1 MKGKGLRQRLFYG
14 VGFARTTGQGM
25 NRNGRTQFAPT
36 AGFASAEGWDTSRKR
51 ANTVRPYATQKKIST
66 TQRTF
71 LQRKKC
77 LQRKRKFPACTVV
90 HAGNPV
96 IHRNPSITPF
106 QGRVSG
112 MGGRHPDK
120 PPPHSHWAT
129 TGRKLPMQTR
139 LTFPPVDKAETWSA
153 HFRKLF
159 LLRPRHSSTPNPP
172 CNLSISIFRKHVM
185 RRFIQWLRTCSFFG
199 KQRMQTQAFRA
210 PGRCGNRIRA
220 GFTIPEAMA
229 TQGRMRAQLFPPTS
243 EPRPFHVAHEKTSD
257 FLCKTLKSPHTV
269 LGRWRPPA
277 ACPTAVHPLEA
288 QPACTRLC
296 GKRLSGIITSPGCL
310 GRWGVPRQ
318 TKAKP
323 VARHW

>member
-1 MKGKGLRQRLFYG
+1 MVEREG
-14 VGFARTTGQGM
+14 A
-25 NRNGRTQFAPT
+25 APT
-36 AGFASAEGWDTSRKR
+36 PFLWRRIRTNHRARDESKR
-51 ANTVRPYATQKKIST
+51 ANTVRPYGGVCVSRGMGYIKKTGEHSSPLRNAKENFHNPKNIPTTQKMPTTQKKI
-66 TQRTF
+66 
-71 LQRKKC
+71 
-77 LQRKRKFPACTVV
+77 PACTVV

-220 GFTIPEAMA
+220 YRLYHTRGNGNTGQNESA
-229 TQGRMRAQLFPPTS
+229 TFPP
-243 EPRPFHVAHEKTSD
+243 D
-257 FLCKTLKSPHTV
+257 FGTQALP
-269 LGRWRPPA
+269 
-277 ACPTAVHPLEA
+277 
-288 QPACTRLC
+288 C
-296 GKRLSGIITSPGCL
+296 GS
-310 GRWGVPRQ
+310 
-318 TKAKP
+318 
-323 VARHW
+323 

>member
-1 MKGKGLRQRLFYG
+1 MVEREGAAQTPFLWRRIRTNHR
-14 VGFARTTGQGM
+14 ARDE
-25 NRNGRTQFAPT
+25 
-36 AGFASAEGWDTSRKR
+36 SKR
-51 ANTVRPYATQKKIST
+51 ANTVRPYATQKNFPT

-71 LQRKKC
+71 LQRNKC

-96 IHRNPSITPF
+96 IHRNPSI
-106 QGRVSG
+106 
-112 MGGRHPDK
+112 
-120 PPPHSHWAT
+120 T

-210 PGRCGNRIRA
+210 PGRCGNR
-220 GFTIPEAMA
+220 
-229 TQGRMRAQLFPPTS
+229 MRAYRLCHTRGNGNTGQNESATFPPAFGTQAL
-243 EPRPFHVAHEKTSD
+243 P
-257 FLCKTLKSPHTV
+257 
-269 LGRWRPPA
+269 
-277 ACPTAVHPLEA
+277 
-288 QPACTRLC
+288 C
-296 GKRLSGIITSPGCL
+296 GS
-310 GRWGVPRQ
+310 
-318 TKAKP
+318 
-323 VARHW
+323 

>member
-1 MKGKGLRQRLFYG
+1 MVEREG
-14 VGFARTTGQGM
+14 A
-25 NRNGRTQFAPT
+25 APT
-36 AGFASAEGWDTSRKR
+36 PFLWRRIRTNHRARDESKR

-71 LQRKKC
+71 LQRNKC

-153 HFRKLF
+153 HVSLVVR
-159 LLRPRHSSTPNPP
+159 
-172 CNLSISIFRKHVM
+172 
-185 RRFIQWLRTCSFFG
+185 
-199 KQRMQTQAFRA
+199 
-210 PGRCGNRIRA
+210 
-220 GFTIPEAMA
+220 
-229 TQGRMRAQLFPPTS
+229 
-243 EPRPFHVAHEKTSD
+243 
-257 FLCKTLKSPHTV
+257 
-269 LGRWRPPA
+269 
-277 ACPTAVHPLEA
+277 
-288 QPACTRLC
+288 
-296 GKRLSGIITSPGCL
+296 
-310 GRWGVPRQ
+310 
-318 TKAKP
+318 
-323 VARHW
+323 

>member
-1 MKGKGLRQRLFYG
+1 MVEREGAAQTPFLWRRIRTNHR
-14 VGFARTTGQGM
+14 ARDE
-25 NRNGRTQFAPT
+25 
-36 AGFASAEGWDTSRKR
+36 SKR
-51 ANTVRPYATQKKIST
+51 ANTVRPLRRGLRQPRDGIHQENGRTQFVPYANAKENFHNPKNIPT
-66 TQRTF
+66 TQ
-71 LQRKKC
+71 
-77 LQRKRKFPACTVV
+77 RKFPACTVV

-210 PGRCGNRIRA
+210 PGRCGNR
-220 GFTIPEAMA
+220 
-229 TQGRMRAQLFPPTS
+229 MRAYRLCHTRGNGNTGQNESATFPPAFGTQAL
-243 EPRPFHVAHEKTSD
+243 P
-257 FLCKTLKSPHTV
+257 
-269 LGRWRPPA
+269 
-277 ACPTAVHPLEA
+277 
-288 QPACTRLC
+288 C
-296 GKRLSGIITSPGCL
+296 GS
-310 GRWGVPRQ
+310 
-318 TKAKP
+318 
-323 VARHW
+323 

>member
-1 MKGKGLRQRLFYG
+1 MVEREGAAQTPFYG

-71 LQRKKC
+71 

-210 PGRCGNRIRA
+210 PGRCGNR
-220 GFTIPEAMA
+220 
-229 TQGRMRAQLFPPTS
+229 MRAYRLCHTRGNGNTGQNESATFPP
-243 EPRPFHVAHEKTSD
+243 D
-257 FLCKTLKSPHTV
+257 FGTQALP
-269 LGRWRPPA
+269 
-277 ACPTAVHPLEA
+277 
-288 QPACTRLC
+288 C
-296 GKRLSGIITSPGCL
+296 GS
-310 GRWGVPRQ
+310 
-318 TKAKP
+318 
-323 VARHW
+323 

>member
-1 MKGKGLRQRLFYG
+1 
-14 VGFARTTGQGM
+14 M

-51 ANTVRPYATQKKIST
+51 ANTVRPYATQKNFPT

-139 LTFPPVDKAETWSA
+139 LTFPACRQSRNME
-153 HFRKLF
+153 
-159 LLRPRHSSTPNPP
+159 
-172 CNLSISIFRKHVM
+172 
-185 RRFIQWLRTCSFFG
+185 
-199 KQRMQTQAFRA
+199 
-210 PGRCGNRIRA
+210 
-220 GFTIPEAMA
+220 
-229 TQGRMRAQLFPPTS
+229 
-243 EPRPFHVAHEKTSD
+243 RPFP
-257 FLCKTLKSPHTV
+257 KTLF
-269 LGRWRPPA
+269 A
-277 ACPTAVHPLEA
+277 ATAPFKHA
-288 QPACTRLC
+288 
-296 GKRLSGIITSPGCL
+296 
-310 GRWGVPRQ
+310 
-318 TKAKP
+318 
-323 VARHW
+323 

>member
-1 MKGKGLRQRLFYG
+1 
-14 VGFARTTGQGM
+14 M

-71 LQRKKC
+71 LQRNKC

-129 TGRKLPMQTR
+129 TGRKL
-139 LTFPPVDKAETWSA
+139 
-153 HFRKLF
+153 
-159 LLRPRHSSTPNPP
+159 
-172 CNLSISIFRKHVM
+172 
-185 RRFIQWLRTCSFFG
+185 
-199 KQRMQTQAFRA
+199 
-210 PGRCGNRIRA
+210 
-220 GFTIPEAMA
+220 
-229 TQGRMRAQLFPPTS
+229 
-243 EPRPFHVAHEKTSD
+243 
-257 FLCKTLKSPHTV
+257 LCKPGSHS
-269 LGRWRPPA
+269 
-277 ACPTAVHPLEA
+277 
-288 QPACTRLC
+288 
-296 GKRLSGIITSPGCL
+296 RLS
-310 GRWGVPRQ
+310 
-318 TKAKP
+318 TKQKHGAP
-323 VARHW
+323 ISENSFCCDRAIQARLIRRVICRFPFSANMSCADSFNG

>member
-1 MKGKGLRQRLFYG
+1 
-14 VGFARTTGQGM
+14 
-25 NRNGRTQFAPT
+25 
-36 AGFASAEGWDTSRKR
+36 
-51 ANTVRPYATQKKIST
+51 
-66 TQRTF
+66 
-71 LQRKKC
+71 
-77 LQRKRKFPACTVV
+77 
-90 HAGNPV
+90 
-96 IHRNPSITPF
+96 
-106 QGRVSG
+106 
-112 MGGRHPDK
+112 
-120 PPPHSHWAT
+120 
-129 TGRKLPMQTR
+129 MQTR

-210 PGRCGNRIRA
+210 PGRCGNRMRA
-220 GFTIPEAMA
+220 YRLCHTRGNGNT
-229 TQGRMRAQLFPPTS
+229 GRMRAQLSPAFGTQALPC
-243 EPRPFHVAHEKTSD
+243 AHEKTSD

-277 ACPTAVHPLEA
+277 ACPTAVHPLERSPHA
-288 QPACTRLC
+288 QALRKTPIWYHTRLDAW
-296 GKRLSGIITSPGCL
+296 

>member
-1 MKGKGLRQRLFYG
+1 
-14 VGFARTTGQGM
+14 
-25 NRNGRTQFAPT
+25 
-36 AGFASAEGWDTSRKR
+36 
-51 ANTVRPYATQKKIST
+51 
-66 TQRTF
+66 
-71 LQRKKC
+71 
-77 LQRKRKFPACTVV
+77 V

-210 PGRCGNRIRA
+210 PGRCGNR
-220 GFTIPEAMA
+220 
-229 TQGRMRAQLFPPTS
+229 MRAYRLCHTRGNGNTGQNESATFPPAFGTQ
-243 EPRPFHVAHEKTSD
+243 A
-257 FLCKTLKSPHTV
+257 L
-269 LGRWRPPA
+269 
-277 ACPTAVHPLEA
+277 
-288 QPACTRLC
+288 
-296 GKRLSGIITSPGCL
+296 PG
-310 GRWGVPRQ
+310 GS
-318 TKAKP
+318 
-323 VARHW
+323 